1 MVLQL
6 GLDERRE
13 LAHLFDLQI
22 KGESRLRS
30 QVTDREQLLLSC
42 AYDRA
47 PLTHSPVPGDTQ
59 DHMGS
64 QAKTQSFT
72 GSESIKDK
80 KASICLGTPVLQ
92 GKATLFRILL
102 KIT

>member
-22 KGESRLRS
+22 KGESHLSS
-30 QVTDREQLLLSC
+30 QVTDRKQLLLSC

-47 PLTHSPVPGDTQ
+47 PLTHSPVPGDAQ
-59 DHMGS
+59 DSVGS
-64 QAKTQSFT
+64 QAKTHSFT
-72 GSESIKDK
+72 GSKSIKDK
-80 KASICLGTPVLQ
+80 KTSV
-92 GKATLFRILL
+92 
-102 KIT
+102 

>member
-22 KGESRLRS
+22 KGESRLSS
-30 QVTDREQLLLSC
+30 QVADCKQLLLSC
-42 AYDRA
+42 ACARA
-47 PLTHSPVPGDTQ
+47 LLTHSPAPGDAQ
-59 DHMGS
+59 DHKGS
-64 QAKTQSFT
+64 QVKTHSFT

-80 KASICLGTPVLQ
+80 KASLCLEFPVL
-92 GKATLFRILL
+92 
-102 KIT
+102 

>member
-22 KGESRLRS
+22 KGESRLSS
-30 QVTDREQLLLSC
+30 QVTDRKQLLLPC

-47 PLTHSPVPGDTQ
+47 ALTLSPVPGDAQ
-59 DHMGS
+59 DHVGS
-64 QAKTQSFT
+64 QAKTQRFT

-80 KASICLGTPVLQ
+80 KASVCLGTLVLRE
-92 GKATLFRILL
+92 ATLFGILL